1 MNNMFD
7 LTGKVAV
14 VTGASSGLGRDAA
27 LCYADYGADVAL
39 LARRKEK
46 LDEVAREI
54 TAKGRK
60 AIPIVCDVT
69 DEHSVEKAVAE
80 VVEHFLKI
88 DILLNNAGVA
98 IMGTVDQLSEAD
110 WDTSMEVNVK
120 GMYLMSKFV
129 LPHMRKQRYGKIV
142 NLASINA
149 VVADKGYELARHA
162 YNTSKA
168 AVRGLTMGMAA
179 TYMEENI
186 TVNSIGPGLF
196 ESEMTIDSLFKHED
210 FIKLYNQLTPASR
223 HGRKGELNGTI
234 IYLSSDASTYVTSQH
249 IIVDGG
255 FTSV

>member
-80 VVEHFLKI
+80 VVEHFFK
-88 DILLNNAGVA
+88 
-98 IMGTVDQLSEAD
+98 
-110 WDTSMEVNVK
+110 K
-120 GMYLMSKFV
+120 
-129 LPHMRKQRYGKIV
+129 
-142 NLASINA
+142 SI
-149 VVADKGYELARHA
+149 Y
-162 YNTSKA
+162 Y
-168 AVRGLTMGMAA
+168 
-179 TYMEENI
+179 
-186 TVNSIGPGLF
+186 
-196 ESEMTIDSLFKHED
+196 
-210 FIKLYNQLTPASR
+210 
-223 HGRKGELNGTI
+223 
-234 IYLSSDASTYVTSQH
+234 
-249 IIVDGG
+249 
-255 FTSV
+255 